1 MRSPCRSGLFRRR
14 GGFTRRI
21 GRLAEHT
28 TALPL
33 RLILMGT
40 GPFAVPS
47 FEALRLAGHEIVM
60 VVTRPARV
68 VKSRKGPPPAPVR
81 DWAES
86 HGLEVFAP
94 DSINEAEAVAS
105 VAGKQSQ
112 LLVVCDYGQIL
123 KPDALETATLG
134 GINLHGSLLPKYR
147 GAAPVQCALLS
158 GDHETGVSIIHMTP
172 RLDGGPVITRC
183 KTEINKHETA
193 GELEERLAL
202 LGVAAT
208 LEAVEMLSQWDG
220 GSAIGELQDAEAITK
235 APRLKKTDAEI
246 DWARPARL
254 VDCHVRGMQ
263 PWPIAY
269 TYFKPGESKPA
280 IRLAIKSIRVLNEP
294 VGPHAAGEIL
304 ERDAFVVAT
313 SDSLIEI
320 EKLQP
325 AGKREMAGVDFLRGH
340 NPRPGTTLG

>member
-1 MRSPCRSGLFRRR
+1 
-14 GGFTRRI
+14 
-21 GRLAEHT
+21 
-28 TALPL
+28 
-33 RLILMGT
+33 MGT

-47 FEALRLAGHEIVM
+47 FEALRLAGHEIAM
-60 VVTRPARV
+60 VVTRPARA

-123 KPDALETATLG
+123 KPDALGTATLG

-158 GDHETGVSIIHMTP
+158 GDQVTGVSIIHMTP
-172 RLDGGPVITRC
+172 RLDGGPVITRSEL
-183 KTEINKHETA
+183 EIDEHETA
-193 GELEERLAL
+193 GELEDRLAL

-208 LEAVEMLSQWDG
+208 LEAVEMLCHWDG
-220 GSAIGELQDAEAITK
+220 ESVIGGMQDASAITK
-235 APRLKKTDAEI
+235 APRLKKSDAEI
-246 DWARPARL
+246 DWDRPARL
-254 VDCHVRGMQ
+254 VHCHVRGMQ

-269 TYFKPGESKPA
+269 THFKPVGSKPA
-280 IRLAIKSIRVLNEP
+280 IRMAIKEIRVLDEP
-294 VGPHAAGEIL
+294 AGSHAPGEIVP
-304 ERDAFVVAT
+304 RDEFVVAT

-320 EKLQP
+320 QKLQP
-325 AGKREMAGVDFLRGH
+325 AGKREMAGVEFLRGH
-340 NPRPGTTLG
+340 NPPAGTILG

>member
-1 MRSPCRSGLFRRR
+1 MRSPCRLGLFRRR
-14 GGFTRRI
+14 GGVSRRI
-21 GRLAEHT
+21 GRLVDNT
-28 TALPL
+28 KIFPL
-33 RLILMGT
+33 RLVLMGT

-47 FEALRLAGHEIVM
+47 FEALRSAGHEIAM

-105 VAGKQSQ
+105 VAGKSSQ

-123 KPDALETATLG
+123 KPDALETAALG

-158 GDHETGVSIIHMTP
+158 GDQQTGVSIIHMTP
-172 RLDGGPVITRC
+172 RLDGGPVITRR
-183 KTEINKHETA
+183 KTDINEYETA

-208 LEAVEMLSQWDG
+208 LEAVEMLSRWDG
-220 GSAIGELQDAEAITK
+220 VTAIGELQDPKAITK
-235 APRLKKTDAEI
+235 APRLKKSDAEI
-246 DWARPARL
+246 DWHRPARL

-269 TYFKPGESKPA
+269 THFKPGESKPA
-280 IRLAIKSIRVLNEP
+280 IRLAIKSIRILNEP
-294 VGPHAAGEIL
+294 VGSHAAGEIL
-304 ERDAFVVAT
+304 PRDEFIVAT
-313 SDSLIEI
+313 ADSLIEI
-320 EKLQP
+320 DKLQP
-325 AGKREMAGVDFLRGH
+325 AGKREMAGGDFLRGH
-340 NPRPGTTLG
+340 NPPVGTILG